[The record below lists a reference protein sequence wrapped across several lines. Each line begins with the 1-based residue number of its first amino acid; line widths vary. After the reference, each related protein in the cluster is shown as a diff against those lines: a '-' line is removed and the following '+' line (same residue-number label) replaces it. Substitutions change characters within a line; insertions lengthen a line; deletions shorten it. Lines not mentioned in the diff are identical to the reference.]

1 MKKNIFKRF
10 VVEVRLDDKEDSLAA
25 YKEYIQLEIKEKDPA
40 RIQVP
45 VF

>member
-1 MKKNIFKRF
+1 
-10 VVEVRLDDKEDSLAA
+10 LAA

-45 VF
+45 VFWFLSLLF